1 MSLLKHLLLSVSLAI
16 TVILVGTVW
25 LSVDSARAY
34 LSAQLQAQSDS
45 AATSLALTLSQP
57 SNQDPVTQ
65 ELLIAALYDTGQFS
79 RIELYSAKG
88 ELLVTRVGEEGD
100 LPTIVGGAPAWF
112 SALLPLRRAAAMAQV
127 SDGWRQTGRLVIEAD
142 AGEARDTLWA
152 SFVQI
157 LMVVLVAGLVW
168 AFFVWVLMRW
178 LRQALREEVEVRVEG
193 MLTNKSQ
200 TNRWKGVRFSE
211 LREVTRTI
219 DEVHERVLV
228 THQEQNARIESLELE
243 LHQDDVTG
251 LANRKYFINEMRKVL
266 GDDSSSGGYVLLFR
280 QRDLA
285 AINTIMTR
293 ANVDNWL
300 RNVGEQV
307 SQVFVAAENP
317 RVQLARLNGS
327 DFVVL
332 LPNIEGPDIAPLTDM
347 LLAVLARLRVQLP
360 SGQFCRWALAL
371 TDYRQN
377 EDIATVL
384 SRLDRALMR
393 AESAGHN
400 TVEFVSCSDDG
411 VTSLNAAGETQWRQ
425 LLQEGLAER
434 RFLLSVRQQADYLHQ
449 HSYTRYE
456 ATLMLR
462 QAAATEVEG
471 DKPISAYLFMPV
483 AARLGLSA
491 VCDLRAVELAL
502 DWLVHNQ
509 GDLVIRMSLPTI
521 VQSRFL
527 QEIQS
532 CLSRSNV
539 DLARLYI
546 ELDAYGV
553 EAHSDEV
560 LAFCVAM
567 KEMGVRVGLRRLL
580 EHIGALRSLQALHV
594 AYVGFSADVIKDMT
608 QSTGG
613 VELLM
618 AASNTCAQLAVQI
631 QLNAPLTEL
640 PVDAQK
646 ILRT

>member
-57 SNQDPVTQ
+57 FNQDPVTQ
-65 ELLIAALYDTGQFS
+65 ELLITALYDTGQFY
-79 RIELYSAKG
+79 RIELFSAKG
-88 ELLVTRVGEEGD
+88 ELVVSRVGDES
-100 LPTIVGGAPAWF
+100 LPTIVRGAPAWF
-112 SALLPLRRAAAMAQV
+112 SEMLPLRKAVAMAQV

-142 AGEARDTLWA
+142 AGQARDTLWA
-152 SFVQI
+152 SFMQI
-157 LMVVLVAGLVW
+157 LMVVLIAGLVW

-178 LRQALREEVEVRVEG
+178 LRQALREEVEARVEG
-193 MLTNKSQ
+193 MLTNKVQ
-200 TNRWKGVRFSE
+200 IGNWKRARFSE

-219 DEVHERVLV
+219 DEVREKVMV
-228 THQEQNARIESLELE
+228 TQQEQSTRIESLQLE
-243 LHQDDVTG
+243 LHQDEVTG
-251 LANRKYFINEMRKVL
+251 LANRKYFINEMRRVL
-266 GDDSSSGGYVLLFR
+266 DVDKNGGYVLLFR

-307 SQVFVAAENP
+307 SQVFLQDDRQP
-317 RVQLARLNGS
+317 VQLARLNGS

-332 LPNIEGPDIAPLTDM
+332 LPNLEGPDIAPLTDM
-347 LLAVLARLRVQLP
+347 LLTVLARLRVQLP

-371 TDYRQN
+371 TDYRYQ

-393 AESAGHN
+393 AESSGHN
-400 TVEFVSCSDDG
+400 TVEFVSRSDDG
-411 VTSLNAAGETQWRQ
+411 GVGLNAAGETQWRQ

-434 RFLLSVRQQADYLHQ
+434 RFLLSVRQQPDHLKQ
-449 HSYTRYE
+449 NSYTRYE

-462 QAAATEVEG
+462 HTGHSEG
-471 DKPISAYLFMPV
+471 QDEKPISAYLFMPV

-502 DWLVHNQ
+502 EWLADNQ

-521 VQSRFL
+521 VQPRFL

-539 DLARLYI
+539 DLSRLYI

-553 EAHSDEV
+553 EAHGEEV
-560 LAFCVAM
+560 EVFCLAM

-580 EHIGALRSLQALHV
+580 EHIGVLRNLQTLQLS
-594 AYVGFSADVIKDMT
+594 YVSFSTDVIKEMV
-608 QSTGG
+608 QSPGG
-613 VELLM
+613 MELLV
-618 AASNTCAQLAVQI
+618 AASNTCARLGVQI
-631 QLNAPLTEL
+631 QLNAPITEI
-640 PVDAQK
+640 PIEAQK
-646 ILRT
+646 ILRA